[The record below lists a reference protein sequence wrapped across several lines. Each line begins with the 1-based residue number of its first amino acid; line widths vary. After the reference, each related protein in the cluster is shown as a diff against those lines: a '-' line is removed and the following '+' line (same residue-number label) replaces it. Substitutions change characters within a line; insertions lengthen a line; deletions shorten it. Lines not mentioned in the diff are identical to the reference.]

1 MQNFQREIKE
11 AMAPAGTYKMR
22 PHRKF
27 LGRRQEEMG
36 IQSFLVGARR
46 ELELI
51 EESAKFK
58 TSCPGSERK
67 TSVILEKTHVGD
79 RKSVV

>member
-1 MQNFQREIKE
+1 MRNFQRQNEE
-11 AMAPAGTYKMR
+11 DMAPAGTYKMG

-27 LGRRQEEMG
+27 VGRRQEEMG

-51 EESAKFK
+51 DEPAKFK
-58 TSCPGSERK
+58 TSFPGSERK
-67 TSVILEKTHVGD
+67 TSVILEKTHVEKG
-79 RKSVV
+79 S